1 MPERDDHQADDD
13 KPPPT
18 VASLKSGLGWTDP
31 DRHRNDPTRRAGDSN
46 ATPRPGSAA

>member
-13 KPPPT
+13 KPLPT

-31 DRHRNDPTRRAGDSN
+31 DRHRNDPYPPHWGFQRDT
-46 ATPRPGSAA
+46 